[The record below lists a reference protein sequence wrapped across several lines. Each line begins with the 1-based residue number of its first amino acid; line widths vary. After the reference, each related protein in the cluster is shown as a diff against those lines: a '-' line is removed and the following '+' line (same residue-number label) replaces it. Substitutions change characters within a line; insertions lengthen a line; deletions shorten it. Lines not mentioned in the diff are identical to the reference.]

1 MNYYKR
7 GGSNMEYNIGKRI
20 KNMREKNG
28 LTQKELAEKLG
39 VSRQALSN
47 YESDKRLPDIYVVA
61 QMADVFSV
69 TVDTLI
75 GLK

>member
-1 MNYYKR
+1 
-7 GGSNMEYNIGKRI
+7 MEYNIGKRI

-69 TVDTLI
+69 TVDSLI